1 MATCKEKLNLSE
13 LSNRLELPN
22 HFIQGMLLS
31 GLFGYTD
38 KNGNI
43 YKSAIESYEKYGTQ
57 WNFLEGRDY
66 DYSIMPEVNGWENAP
81 IGTFTEMQ
89 ISLDRDFKEQD
100 THWIAQLYIKP
111 NKFFFADPENKTLV
125 GSCSI
130 MLKERTQITSEDFP
144 EQILTLY
151 PHPDGSLAL
160 VSVIGKKN
168 EKDISPLDLA
178 MKMALPIL
186 SELAF
191 RSDKSIHISQKHW
204 IGLPS
209 GIIHVETYKRPDR
222 YEFNLDDFKDYHS
235 LREAK
240 SLYFTALNCSEPM
253 SQFLSFYR
261 VIELTRTIANEYLQK
276 TRKTHKIPN
285 HSAYGSYQGKK
296 VNQGVDILKKDFR
309 NSIAHANT
317 DDKVIS
323 EHSRDEYNKMVLT
336 LPVVRFIAK
345 EYIYIIECNL
355 KATDLNYSKENNI

>member
-1 MATCKEKLNLSE
+1 MTACEEKLNLLE
-13 LSNRLELPN
+13 LSKRLKLPP
-22 HFIQGMLLS
+22 HYIWGMLVS
-31 GLFGYTD
+31 GLFGDTD
-38 KNGNI
+38 KNGNV
-43 YKSAIESYEKYGTQ
+43 YKSAVESYEKYGTQ
-57 WNFLEGRDY
+57 WNDLLKNRDY
-66 DYSIMPEVNGWENAP
+66 DYSIMPEVDGWENAP
-81 IGTFTEMQ
+81 IGTSTEIQ

-111 NKFFFADPENKTLV
+111 NKFFFADPENKALV

-130 MLKERTQITSEDFP
+130 MLKERTRIKSEDFP
-144 EQILTLY
+144 RQTLTLY

-160 VSVIGKKN
+160 VSVIGEKD

-191 RSDKSIHISQKHW
+191 KSDESIHISQKHW

-209 GIIHVETYKRPDR
+209 GIIRIETYKRPDR
-222 YEFNLDDFKDYHS
+222 YEFNLDNFKDYHS

-240 SLYFTALNCSEPM
+240 SLYFTALSCSEPM

-261 VIELTRTIANEYLQK
+261 VIELTRTIANQYLKQN
-276 TRKTHKIPN
+276 RKTYRIPN
-285 HSAYGSYQGKK
+285 HPAYGSYQGKK
-296 VNQGVDILKKDFR
+296 VNAGVDTLKKDFR

-317 DDKVIS
+317 NDKIIS
-323 EHSRDEYNKMVLT
+323 EHGRDEYNKMVAT

-345 EYIYIIECNL
+345 EYIYIIEHNL
-355 KATDLNYSKENNI
+355 KATDPSYSID